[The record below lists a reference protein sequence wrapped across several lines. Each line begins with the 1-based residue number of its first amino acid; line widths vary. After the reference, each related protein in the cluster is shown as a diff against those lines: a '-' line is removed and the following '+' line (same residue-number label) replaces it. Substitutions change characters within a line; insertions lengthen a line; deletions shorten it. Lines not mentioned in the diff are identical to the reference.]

1 MPDGKG
7 DCGMIIRS
15 LALFDRFKCA
25 GSACRDTCCVREKLV
40 LDNKTYFEYQRV
52 IAKGDAF
59 GRRMV
64 ASISERNGIASFRM
78 RDNGE
83 CPFLMRNGLCE
94 LYVRLGPDRICETC
108 RKYPTFSKEY
118 GNYRE
123 IGCSFSCPEVL
134 RLVLTHPDKFEI
146 RVRENDT
153 EPVSFKN
160 LNAELLPL
168 IYPVRDRFLEIAQD
182 RRNTLRKTATVLLKL
197 AAAVQS
203 VIDRKAYGELAALIA
218 PFEGGDPMGGI
229 TGEEPDSEIRG
240 EVVSKLLQ
248 LHTKLERKKP
258 ENAAWAERA
267 YKIVKSETP
276 EERQDRELGFAWY
289 MNHRVYEYRKWLF
302 YLFYRD
308 LLDVVFDG
316 NFYSRVRFA
325 VLSTLYLFEM
335 GSLEWKSRGKQ
346 FPPQSQEELFRYYA
360 REVDENPKNVVR
372 LYKKMNGSAFAQP
385 KLLRA
390 LANPVKKPT
399 DADAADPLEEK
410 PVEPADADAAD
421 PVEEKPIEPVDV
433 APAEP
438 VEETTTEPT
447 GETAIETTPEQE

>member
-94 LYVRLGPDRICETC
+94 LYVRLGPERICETC

-134 RLVLTHPDKFEI
+134 RLVLTHPENFAV

-182 RRNTLRKTATVLLKL
+182 KRNTLRKTATVLLKL
-197 AAAVQS
+197 AASVQS

-218 PFEGGDPMGGI
+218 PFEAGDPMGGI
-229 TGEEPDSEIRG
+229 TGEEPDSEMRK
-240 EVVSKLLQ
+240 EVFSKLLQ
-248 LHTKLERKKP
+248 LHTKLEHKKP
-258 ENAAWAERA
+258 SNAAWAEKA
-267 YKIVKSETP
+267 YKIVKSETS
-276 EERQDRELGFAWY
+276 EERLDRELGFAWY

-302 YLFYRD
+302 YLLHRD

-316 NFYSRVRFA
+316 EFYTRVRFA
-325 VLSTLYLFEM
+325 VLSTLCLFEM
-335 GSLEWKSRGKQ
+335 GSLEWKSRNKQ
-346 FPPQSQEELFRYYA
+346 FTPQSQEELFRNYA
-360 REVDENPKNVVR
+360 REIDENPKNVAR
-372 LYKKMNGSAFAQP
+372 LYKKMNGSAFAQQ

-399 DADAADPLEEK
+399 DANEPEPLQEPPEETLEET
-410 PVEPADADAAD
+410 PEEIAAPETETVDAS
-421 PVEEKPIEPVDV
+421 
-433 APAEP
+433 PAEP
-438 VEETTTEPT
+438 VAESATEPT
-447 GETAIETTPEQE
+447 EE

>member
-1 MPDGKG
+1 
-7 DCGMIIRS
+7 MIIRS

-25 GSACRDTCCVREKLV
+25 GSACRDTCCVRDKLV

-64 ASISERNGIASFRM
+64 ASISERNGVASFRM
-78 RDNGE
+78 RENGE

-94 LYVRLGPDRICETC
+94 LYVRLGPERICETC

-134 RLVLTHPDKFEI
+134 RLVLTHPENFQI

-153 EPVSFKN
+153 EPVTFTN

-182 RRNTLRKTATVLLKL
+182 KRNTLRKTATVLLKL
-197 AAAVQS
+197 AAEVQA
-203 VIDRKAYGELAALIA
+203 VIDRKAYGELAKLIA
-218 PFEGGDPMGGI
+218 PFESGDPMGGI
-229 TGEEPDSEIRG
+229 AGEEPDA
-240 EVVSKLLQ
+240 EVREVMFEKLLK
-248 LHTKLERKKP
+248 LHTKLEHKKP
-258 ENAAWAERA
+258 ENAAWAVKA
-267 YKIVKSETP
+267 YKMVKAESF
-276 EERQDRELGFAWY
+276 EERRARELDFAWY

-302 YLFYRD
+302 YLLYRD

-316 NFYSRVRFA
+316 KFYSRVRFA
-325 VLSTLYLFEM
+325 VLSTLCLFEL
-335 GSLEWKSRGKQ
+335 GSLEWKNRDKQ
-346 FPPQSQEELFRYYA
+346 FTPQNQEEIFRSYA
-360 REVDENPKNVVR
+360 REVDDNPKNVAR
-372 LYKKMNGSAFAQP
+372 LYKKLNGSAFALP
-385 KLLRA
+385 KLILA
-390 LANPVKKPT
+390 LSNPIKKP
-399 DADAADPLEEK
+399 ADAAPEE
-410 PVEPADADAAD
+410 PSE
-421 PVEEKPIEPVDV
+421 I

-438 VEETTTEPT
+438 VEETPSEVPA
-447 GETAIETTPEQE
+447 ERSE